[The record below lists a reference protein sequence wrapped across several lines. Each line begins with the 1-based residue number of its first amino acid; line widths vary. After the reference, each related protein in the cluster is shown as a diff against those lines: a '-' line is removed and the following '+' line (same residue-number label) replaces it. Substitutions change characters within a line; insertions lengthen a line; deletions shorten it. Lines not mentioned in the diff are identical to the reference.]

1 MKKLFLLTT
10 LLTLLTQIGTAQNSA
25 FDKNAFCKKLEKE
38 LVKIN
43 DSLYA
48 SKFECSILNYRAFLS
63 DLKSGSK
70 DVSMFLPDTFAG
82 WEGYLSDNYHVPLYL
97 SHPAYYKYPIY
108 SISHEAAVAYCKWLN
123 ELYAG
128 YADKKFQQMAFTL
141 PTVSEWESA
150 ALSFK
155 NKNQEE
161 AYYKKDKYSQREIDF
176 PWLNNNLY
184 RENNSRSSY
193 IDLNKLSNGGSLSY
207 LYFPDFRKANFQDQ
221 YYQTNETV
229 PVKSYLP
236 NNKGMYNFCGN
247 VAEMTLNPEITKGG
261 SFLKY
266 PEDCAIHDTRAL
278 YNIPNRDVG
287 FRVFMKVK
295 K

>member
-1 MKKLFLLTT
+1 MKKLFLLAA
-10 LLTLLTQIGTAQNSA
+10 LLTLLTQIASAQNSA

-48 SKFECSILNYRAFLS
+48 SKFECSILNYRTFLS
-63 DLKSGSK
+63 DLKSQSK
-70 DVSMFLPDTFAG
+70 DVSKFLPDTFAG
-82 WEGYLSDNYHVPLYL
+82 WKGNLEDNSRIPLYL
-97 SHPAYYKYPIY
+97 SHPAYNDFPIF
-108 SISHEAAVAYCKWLN
+108 SISHEAAVAYCQWLN
-123 ELYAG
+123 EVYAG
-128 YADKKFQQMAFTL
+128 YADKKIQQMAFTL
-141 PTVSEWESA
+141 PTVSEWENA

-155 NKNQEE
+155 NKSQEE
-161 AYYKKDKYSQREIDF
+161 AYYKTDRYSLQEIDY

-184 RENNSRSSY
+184 RENNARSKY
-193 IDLNKLSNGGSLSY
+193 IDLNILSNGLSSY
-207 LYFPDFRKANFQDQ
+207 LNFPDFRKANFQDEF
-221 YYQTNETV
+221 YQSQQTA
-229 PVKSYLP
+229 PIKSFLP
-236 NNKGMYNFCGN
+236 SNNGMYNVCGN

-266 PEDCAIHDTRAL
+266 PEDCAIHDTLAY

-295 K
+295 

>member
-1 MKKLFLLTT
+1 MKKLFLLTA
-10 LLTLLTQIGTAQNSA
+10 LLTLLSQIGSAQNAA

-48 SKFECSILNYRAFLS
+48 SKFECSILNYRTFLS
-63 DLKSGSK
+63 DLKSQSK
-70 DVSMFLPDTFAG
+70 DVSKFLPDTFAG
-82 WEGYLSDNYHVPLYL
+82 WKGNLGDNSRIPLYL
-97 SHPAYYKYPIY
+97 SHPAYNDFPIF
-108 SISHEAAVAYCKWLN
+108 SINHEAAMAYCQWLN
-123 ELYAG
+123 EVYAG

-141 PTVSEWESA
+141 PTVSEWENA

-155 NKNQEE
+155 NKSQEE
-161 AYYKKDKYSQREIDF
+161 AYYKTDRYSLQEIDY

-184 RENNSRSSY
+184 RENNARSKY
-193 IDLNKLSNGGSLSY
+193 IDLNILSNGLSSY
-207 LYFPDFRKANFQDQ
+207 LNFPDFRKANFQDQ
-221 YYQTNETV
+221 FYQSNETV

-236 NNKGMYNFCGN
+236 NNKGMYNVCGN

-266 PEDCAIHDTRAL
+266 PEDCAIHDTLAL

>member
-1 MKKLFLLTT
+1 MKKLLLLTT
-10 LLTLLTQIGTAQNSA
+10 LLTLLTQIGSAQNSS
-25 FDKNAFCKKLEKE
+25 FDKNVFCKKLEKE

-48 SKFECSILNYRAFLS
+48 SKFECSISNYRTFLN
-63 DLKSGSK
+63 DLMSQSK

-82 WEGYLSDNYHVPLYL
+82 WESYLSDNYHVPHYL
-97 SHPAYYKYPIY
+97 SHPAYYEYPVF
-108 SISHEAAVAYCKWLN
+108 SITREAAMAYCQWLN
-123 ELYAG
+123 EVYAG
-128 YADKKFQQMAFTL
+128 YTDKKFQQMIFTL
-141 PTVSEWESA
+141 PTVSEWENA

-155 NKNQEE
+155 NKSQKE
-161 AYYKKDKYSQREIDF
+161 AYYKKDKYSQKEIDY
-176 PWLNNNLY
+176 PWLNYNLY
-184 RENNSRSSY
+184 RKNNARSKY
-193 IDLNKLSNGGSLSY
+193 IDLNILSNSLTSY
-207 LYFPDFRKANFQDQ
+207 LNFPDFRKANFQDKF
-221 YYQTNETV
+221 YQSQQTE
-229 PVKSYLP
+229 PVKSYSP
-236 NNKGMYNFCGN
+236 SNNGMYNVCGN

-266 PEDCAIHDTRAL
+266 PEDCAIHDTLAL

>member
-1 MKKLFLLTT
+1 MKKLFLLTA

-48 SKFECSILNYRAFLS
+48 SKFECSILNYRTFLS
-63 DLKSGSK
+63 DLKSRSK

-82 WEGYLSDNYHVPLYL
+82 WKSYFGDNSRMPLYL
-97 SHPAYYKYPIY
+97 SHPAYNNFPIF
-108 SISHEAAVAYCKWLN
+108 SISHEAAVAYCQWLN
-123 ELYAG
+123 EVYTG
-128 YADKKFQQMAFTL
+128 YAEKKFQQMAFTL
-141 PTVSEWESA
+141 PTVSEWENA

-155 NKNQEE
+155 NKSQEE
-161 AYYKKDKYSQREIDF
+161 AYYKTDRYSLQEIDY

-184 RENNSRSSY
+184 RENNARSKY
-193 IDLNKLSNGGSLSY
+193 IDLNILSNGLSSY
-207 LYFPDFRKANFQDQ
+207 LNFPDFRKANFQDQ
-221 YYQTNETV
+221 FYQSNETA
-229 PVKSYLP
+229 PVKSFSP
-236 NNKGMYNFCGN
+236 SNNGMYNVCGN

-266 PEDCAIHDTRAL
+266 PEDCAIHDTLA
-278 YNIPNRDVG
+278 YYDIPNRDVG
-287 FRVFMKVK
+287 FRVFMKVN
-295 K
+295 

>member
-48 SKFECSILNYRAFLS
+48 SKFECSILNYRTFLS
-63 DLKSGSK
+63 DLKSRSK

-82 WEGYLSDNYHVPLYL
+82 WENHSKFNSKIPIYLY
-97 SHPAYYKYPIY
+97 HPAYYEYPIF
-108 SISHEAAVAYCKWLN
+108 SITREAAMAYCQWLN
-123 ELYAG
+123 EVYAG

-141 PTVSEWESA
+141 PTVSEWETA
-150 ALSFK
+150 AISFK

-161 AYYKKDKYSQREIDF
+161 AYYKKDKYIQREIDF

-184 RENNSRSSY
+184 RENNARSSY
-193 IDLNKLSNGGSLSY
+193 IDLNKLSKGGSLSY

-236 NNKGMYNFCGN
+236 NNKGMYNVCGN
-247 VAEMTLNPEITKGG
+247 VAEMTLNPEIKKGG

-266 PEDCAIHDTRAL
+266 PEDCAIHDTLAY

-295 K
+295 

>member
-1 MKKLFLLTT
+1 MKKLFLLTA
-10 LLTLLTQIGTAQNSA
+10 LLTLFAQIGSAQNSA

-48 SKFECSILNYRAFLS
+48 SKFECSILNYRTFLS
-63 DLKSGSK
+63 DLKSRSK

-82 WEGYLSDNYHVPLYL
+82 WENHSKFNSKIPIYLY
-97 SHPAYYKYPIY
+97 HPAYYEYPIF
-108 SISHEAAVAYCKWLN
+108 SITREAAMAYCQWLN
-123 ELYAG
+123 EVYAG

-141 PTVSEWESA
+141 PTVSEWETA
-150 ALSFK
+150 AISFK

-161 AYYKKDKYSQREIDF
+161 AYYKKDKYIQREIDF

-184 RENNSRSSY
+184 RENNARSSY
-193 IDLNKLSNGGSLSY
+193 IDLNKLSKGGSLSY

-236 NNKGMYNFCGN
+236 NNKGMYNVCGN
-247 VAEMTLNPEITKGG
+247 VAEMTMNPEITKGG

-266 PEDCAIHDTRAL
+266 PEDCAIHDTHAL

>member
-1 MKKLFLLTT
+1 
-10 LLTLLTQIGTAQNSA
+10 
-25 FDKNAFCKKLEKE
+25 
-38 LVKIN
+38 
-43 DSLYA
+43 
-48 SKFECSILNYRAFLS
+48 
-63 DLKSGSK
+63 
-70 DVSMFLPDTFAG
+70 
-82 WEGYLSDNYHVPLYL
+82 
-97 SHPAYYKYPIY
+97 
-108 SISHEAAVAYCKWLN
+108 
-123 ELYAG
+123 
-128 YADKKFQQMAFTL
+128 MAFTL

-155 NKNQEE
+155 NKSQEE

-184 RENNSRSSY
+184 TENNSRSSY

-221 YYQTNETV
+221 FYQSNETV

-236 NNKGMYNFCGN
+236 NNKGMYNVCGN

-266 PEDCAIHDTRAL
+266 PEDCAIHDTLAL

-287 FRVFMKVK
+287 FRVFMKVN
-295 K
+295 

>member
-1 MKKLFLLTT
+1 MKKLFLFTALIT
-10 LLTLLTQIGTAQNSA
+10 LFTQIGSSQNSS

-43 DSLYA
+43 DSLYS
-48 SKFECSILNYRAFLS
+48 SKFECSILNYRTFLN
-63 DLKSGSK
+63 DLKSRSK

-82 WEGYLSDNYHVPLYL
+82 WSKKRNDVRMVPYYL
-97 SHPAYYKYPIY
+97 SHPAYNEYPIF
-108 SISHEAAVAYCKWLN
+108 SITREAAMAYCKWLN
-123 ELYAG
+123 EVYAG
-128 YADKKFQQMAFTL
+128 YADKKFQQMTFTL

-150 ALSFK
+150 ALSFQ

-193 IDLNKLSNGGSLSY
+193 IDLNILSNGGPSSY
-207 LYFPDFRKANFQDQ
+207 LYFPDFRKANFQDEF
-221 YYQTNETV
+221 YPADETV

-236 NNKGMYNFCGN
+236 NNNGMYNVCGN
-247 VAEMTLNPEITKGG
+247 VAEMTMNPEITKGG

-266 PEDCAIHDTRAL
+266 PEDCAIHDTLAL

-295 K
+295 Q

>member
-1 MKKLFLLTT
+1 MKKLFLLAA
-10 LLTLLTQIGTAQNSA
+10 LLTLLTQIASAQNSA

-48 SKFECSILNYRAFLS
+48 SKFECSILNYRTFLS
-63 DLKSGSK
+63 DLKSQSK
-70 DVSMFLPDTFAG
+70 DVSKFLPDTFAG
-82 WEGYLSDNYHVPLYL
+82 WKGNLEDNSRIPLYL
-97 SHPAYYKYPIY
+97 SHPAYNDFPIF
-108 SISHEAAVAYCKWLN
+108 SISHEAAVAYCQWLN
-123 ELYAG
+123 EVYAG
-128 YADKKFQQMAFTL
+128 YADKKIQQMAFTL
-141 PTVSEWESA
+141 PTVSEWENA

-155 NKNQEE
+155 NKSQEE
-161 AYYKKDKYSQREIDF
+161 AYYKTDRYSLQEIDY

-184 RENNSRSSY
+184 RENNARSKY
-193 IDLNKLSNGGSLSY
+193 IDLNILSNGLSSY
-207 LYFPDFRKANFQDQ
+207 LNFPDFRKANFQDEF
-221 YYQTNETV
+221 YQSQQTA
-229 PVKSYLP
+229 PIKSFLP
-236 NNKGMYNFCGN
+236 SNNGMYNVCGN

-266 PEDCAIHDTRAL
+266 PEDCAIHDTLAY

>member
-10 LLTLLTQIGTAQNSA
+10 FLTLLTQIGTAQNSA

-48 SKFECSILNYRAFLS
+48 SKFECSILNYRTFLS
-63 DLKSGSK
+63 DLKSRSK

-82 WEGYLSDNYHVPLYL
+82 WENHSKFNSKIPIYLY
-97 SHPAYYKYPIY
+97 HPAYYEYPIF
-108 SISHEAAVAYCKWLN
+108 SITREAAMAYCQWLN
-123 ELYAG
+123 EVYAG

-141 PTVSEWESA
+141 PTVSEWETA

-155 NKNQEE
+155 NKNQKE

-236 NNKGMYNFCGN
+236 NNKGMYNVCGN
-247 VAEMTLNPEITKGG
+247 VAEMTMNPEITKGG

-295 K
+295 Q

>member
-1 MKKLFLLTT
+1 MKKLFLLTA
-10 LLTLLTQIGTAQNSA
+10 LLTLLTQIGTAQNST

-63 DLKSGSK
+63 DLKSHSK
-70 DVSMFLPDTFAG
+70 DVSKFLPDTFAG
-82 WEGYLSDNYHVPLYL
+82 RETYLSDNYHVPHYL
-97 SHPAYYKYPIY
+97 SHPAYYEYPVF
-108 SISHEAAVAYCKWLN
+108 SITREAAMAYCQWLN
-123 ELYAG
+123 EVYVG
-128 YADKKFQQMAFTL
+128 YAEKKFQQTIFTL

-150 ALSFK
+150 AFRFK
-155 NKNQEE
+155 NKSQEE

-176 PWLNNNLY
+176 PWLNSNLY

-193 IDLNKLSNGGSLSY
+193 IDLNILSNGGPSSY
-207 LYFPDFRKANFQDQ
+207 LYFPDFRKANFQDVF
-221 YYQTNETV
+221 YPADETV

-236 NNKGMYNFCGN
+236 NNNGMYNVCGN
-247 VAEMTLNPEITKGG
+247 VAEMTMNPEITKGG

>member
-48 SKFECSILNYRAFLS
+48 SKFECSILNYRTFLS
-63 DLKSGSK
+63 DLKSRSK

-82 WEGYLSDNYHVPLYL
+82 WENHSKFNSKIPIYLY
-97 SHPAYYKYPIY
+97 HPAYYEYPIF
-108 SISHEAAVAYCKWLN
+108 SITREAAMAYCQWLN
-123 ELYAG
+123 EVYAG
-128 YADKKFQQMAFTL
+128 YADKKFQQMVFTL
-141 PTVSEWESA
+141 PTVSEWETA
-150 ALSFK
+150 AISFK

-161 AYYKKDKYSQREIDF
+161 AYYKKDKYIQREIDF

-184 RENNSRSSY
+184 RENNARSSY
-193 IDLNKLSNGGSLSY
+193 IDLNKLSKGGSLSY

-236 NNKGMYNFCGN
+236 NNKGMYNVCGN

-266 PEDCAIHDTRAL
+266 PEDCVIHDTL
-278 YNIPNRDVG
+278 EYYNIPNRDVG

-295 K
+295 